1 MEYLAKALQLDIE
14 LLHILLIAL
23 LVVVFSASTV
33 LFIALKPVDE
43 PSGNRV
49 DNEYS
54 KRGDL

>member
-1 MEYLAKALQLDIE
+1 MEYLAKALQLDME

-33 LFIALKPVDE
+33 LFIALKPVD
-43 PSGNRV
+43 
-49 DNEYS
+49 DN